1 MIRIYGASKL
11 DKVPL
16 WTRLRREWEA
26 VHFVMRW
33 PWEHVGVIEDT
44 PQEARKFWVEDL
56 EDVMKAQLVMVYGEP
71 QDKLRGALVEAGM
84 AIATGRKVLVVGEH
98 PDYGTWQYHPS
109 VYQACNLD
117 AAYGLLRNVIQYE
130 VT

>member
-16 WTRLRREWEA
+16 WTRLRLEWEA